1 MIHHMKS
8 LFIFLISM
16 VFSQILSAVEIPQ
29 LVSADLIT
37 HPEMKSLEGKF
48 KVLIFMNRHC
58 PCTKAH
64 YQHLNLLAQKNPH
77 VAFYGIHSLKGDE
90 MKEVREF
97 YRLNQMQFPL
107 INDPKLIWANAL
119 KAVKTPHVFVLDDQ
133 DEILYQGAVTNSRD
147 AERASEFFLKEVLE
161 DISQGKELRHKE
173 TRSLGCA
180 IVR

>member
-1 MIHHMKS
+1 MKF
-8 LFIFLISM
+8 LIAVAIFLNI
-16 VFSQILSAVEIPQ
+16 FRQLLAVELPTLDTNQ
-29 LVSADLIT
+29 LIT
-37 HPEMKSLEGKF
+37 HPEMKALEGKF
-48 KVLIFMNRHC
+48 KVLVFMNRHC

-147 AERASEFFLKEVLE
+147 ASRASDYFLKEVLE

>member
-1 MIHHMKS
+1 MNLLLS
-8 LFIFLISM
+8 LIIFLS
-16 VFSQILSAVEIPQ
+16 FFNQ
-29 LVSADLIT
+29 LLAIELPALNSADLIT
-37 HPEMKSLEGKF
+37 HPEMKTLEGKY
-48 KVLIFMNRHC
+48 KVLVFMNRHC

-64 YQHLNLLAQKNPH
+64 YQHLNLLAQKNPQ
-77 VAFYGIHSLKGDE
+77 VAFYGIHSLKNDQ

-107 INDPKLIWANAL
+107 INDPKLVWANTL

-133 DEILYQGAVTNSRD
+133 DEIMYQGAVTNSRD

-161 DISQGKELRHKE
+161 DISQGKELRYKE